1 MFKDYDQKVSQNDL
15 YALIREGEH
24 SEQDFKYR
32 ISDAR
37 KIARTLSAFAN
48 TTGGRL
54 LVGVRDNGSIAGVK
68 DEDDIYMLESASEVF
83 LKPALK
89 LEVWAH
95 EIEGKNVWEIEITEG
110 KEKPYQVDEIDG
122 LKAYYRDNDQN
133 FVANAVLKEVW
144 KQDRLKESKHPVAF
158 TEKEQRLIQYLK
170 DYEEVS
176 VSKAA
181 KVMQLHRSKA
191 IEILAR
197 LIRWEV
203 INWTNEKQEGFRY
216 SL

>member
-1 MFKDYDQKVSQNDL
+1 MFKDYDQRVSQNNL
-15 YALIREGEH
+15 YTIISEGEH
-24 SEQDFKYR
+24 GEQDFKYR
-32 ISDAR
+32 ITDAR

-48 TTGGRL
+48 TSGGRL

-95 EIEGKNVWEIEITEG
+95 DVDGKLVWEIEISEG
-110 KEKPYQVDEIDG
+110 KNKPYQVDEVDG
-122 LKAYYRDNDQN
+122 LKAYYRNGDQN
-133 FVANAVLKEVW
+133 FIANAVLKEIW

-158 TEKEQRLIQYLK
+158 SVKEQRLIQYLK
-170 DYEEVS
+170 DYDEVS

-181 KVMQLHRSKA
+181 KVMELHRSKT

-197 LIRWEV
+197 LVRWNV
-203 INWTNEKQEGFRY
+203 IKWTHDTQEGFKY
-216 SL
+216 CL

>member
-1 MFKDYDQKVSQNDL
+1 MLKDYDQKVSQNDL

-170 DYEEVS
+170 DYDEVS

-181 KVMQLHRSKA
+181 KVMQLQRSKT

-203 INWTNEKQEGFRY
+203 INW
-216 SL
+216 

>member
-1 MFKDYDQKVSQNDL
+1 MFKDYDQRVSQNDL

-203 INWTNEKQEGFRY
+203 INWTNETQEGFRY

>member
-170 DYEEVS
+170 VYEEVS

-203 INWTNEKQEGFRY
+203 INWTNETQEGFRY

>member
-181 KVMQLHRSKA
+181 KVMQLHRSKT

-203 INWTNEKQEGFRY
+203 INWTNETQEGFRY

>member
-15 YALIREGEH
+15 HALIREGEH
-24 SEQDFKYR
+24 GEQDFKYR

-48 TTGGRL
+48 TAGGRL

-95 EIEGKNVWEIEITEG
+95 EIDGKTVWEIEISEG

-122 LKAYYRDNDQN
+122 LKAYYRDGDQN

-158 TEKEQRLIQYLK
+158 TDKEQRLIQYLK
-170 DYEEVS
+170 DYDDVS

-181 KVMQLHRSKA
+181 KVMQLHRSKT

-197 LIRWEV
+197 LVRWEV
-203 INWTNEKQEGFRY
+203 INWTHDTQEVF
-216 SL
+216 

>member
-122 LKAYYRDNDQN
+122 LKAFYRDNDQN

-203 INWTNEKQEGFRY
+203 INWTNETQEGFRY

>member
-15 YALIREGEH
+15 YALIRAGEH
-24 SEQDFKYR
+24 GEQDFKYR

-68 DEDDIYMLESASEVF
+68 DEDDIYMLESASEIF

-95 EIEGKNVWEIEITEG
+95 EIEGKNVWEIEISEG

-158 TEKEQRLIQYLK
+158 KEKEQRLIQYLK

-176 VSKAA
+176 VSKAS
-181 KVMQLHRSKA
+181 KVMQLHRSKT

-203 INWTNEKQEGFRY
+203 INWSNEAQEGFRY

>member
-1 MFKDYDQKVSQNDL
+1 
-15 YALIREGEH
+15 
-24 SEQDFKYR
+24 
-32 ISDAR
+32 
-37 KIARTLSAFAN
+37 
-48 TTGGRL
+48 
-54 LVGVRDNGSIAGVK
+54 
-68 DEDDIYMLESASEVF
+68 MLESASEVF

-191 IEILAR
+191 IEI
-197 LIRWEV
+197 
-203 INWTNEKQEGFRY
+203 
-216 SL
+216 

>member
-15 YALIREGEH
+15 YALIRDGEH

-203 INWTNEKQEGFRY
+203 INWTNETQEGFRY

>member
-1 MFKDYDQKVSQNDL
+1 
-15 YALIREGEH
+15 
-24 SEQDFKYR
+24 
-32 ISDAR
+32 
-37 KIARTLSAFAN
+37 
-48 TTGGRL
+48 
-54 LVGVRDNGSIAGVK
+54 
-68 DEDDIYMLESASEVF
+68 MLESASEIF

-95 EIEGKNVWEIEITEG
+95 EIEGKNVWEIEVAEG

-176 VSKAA
+176 VSKAS
-181 KVMQLHRSKA
+181 KVMQLHRSKT

-203 INWTNEKQEGFRY
+203 INWSNEAQEGFRY

>member
-83 LKPALK
+83 IKPALK

-95 EIEGKNVWEIEITEG
+95 EIEGKYVWEIEITEG

-181 KVMQLHRSKA
+181 KVMQLHRSKT

-203 INWTNEKQEGFRY
+203 INWSNETQEGFRY

>member
-15 YALIREGEH
+15 YALIREWEH
-24 SEQDFKYR
+24 GEQDFKYR

-68 DEDDIYMLESASEVF
+68 DEDDIYMLESASEIF

-95 EIEGKNVWEIEITEG
+95 EIEGKNVWEIEVAEG

-133 FVANAVLKEVW
+133 FVANALSVLAILRASEI
-144 KQDRLKESKHPVAF
+144 R
-158 TEKEQRLIQYLK
+158 YLK
-170 DYEEVS
+170 S
-176 VSKAA
+176 C
-181 KVMQLHRSKA
+181 
-191 IEILAR
+191 
-197 LIRWEV
+197 
-203 INWTNEKQEGFRY
+203 
-216 SL
+216 SLCSPSRMRAYKSFCETFWS

>member
-15 YALIREGEH
+15 HALIREGEH
-24 SEQDFKYR
+24 GEQDFKYR

-48 TTGGRL
+48 TAGGRL

-95 EIEGKNVWEIEITEG
+95 EIDGKTVWEIEISEG
-110 KEKPYQVDEIDG
+110 TSYCSNTGIERNTNPSSSLLSLSACLPGVCC
-122 LKAYYRDNDQN
+122 
-133 FVANAVLKEVW
+133 
-144 KQDRLKESKHPVAF
+144 
-158 TEKEQRLIQYLK
+158 
-170 DYEEVS
+170 
-176 VSKAA
+176 
-181 KVMQLHRSKA
+181 RSTK
-191 IEILAR
+191 L
-197 LIRWEV
+197 
-203 INWTNEKQEGFRY
+203 T
-216 SL
+216 

>member
-95 EIEGKNVWEIEITEG
+95 EIEGKYVWEIEITEG

-144 KQDRLKESKHPVAF
+144 KQDRLKESKRPVAF

-181 KVMQLHRSKA
+181 KVMQLHRSKT

-203 INWTNEKQEGFRY
+203 INWTNETQEGFRY

>member
-122 LKAYYRDNDQN
+122 LKAYYRDNDKN

-203 INWTNEKQEGFRY
+203 INWTNETQEGFRY
-216 SL
+216 SI

>member
-95 EIEGKNVWEIEITEG
+95 EIEGKNVWEIEISEG

-203 INWTNEKQEGFRY
+203 INWTNETQEGFRY

>member
-1 MFKDYDQKVSQNDL
+1 MLKDYDQKVSQNDL

-181 KVMQLHRSKA
+181 KVMQLHRSKT

-203 INWTNEKQEGFRY
+203 INWTNETQEGFRY

>member
-181 KVMQLHRSKA
+181 KVMQLHRSKT

-203 INWTNEKQEGFRY
+203 INWTNETQECFRY

>member
-1 MFKDYDQKVSQNDL
+1 MSKDYDQKVSQNDL

-24 SEQDFKYR
+24 GEQDFKYR

-48 TTGGRL
+48 TTGGKL
-54 LVGVRDNGSIAGVK
+54 LIGVRDNGSIAGVK

-181 KVMQLHRSKA
+181 KVMQLHRSKT

-203 INWTNEKQEGFRY
+203 INWTNETQEGFRY

>member
-1 MFKDYDQKVSQNDL
+1 MLKDYDQKVSQNDL

-170 DYEEVS
+170 DYDEVS

-181 KVMQLHRSKA
+181 KVMQLQRRKT

-197 LIRWEV
+197 LIRLEI
-203 INWTNEKQEGFRY
+203 INWSHYTQEGFRY

>member
-83 LKPALK
+83 LKPALT

-95 EIEGKNVWEIEITEG
+95 EIEGKYVWEIEITEG

-176 VSKAA
+176 VSKAS
-181 KVMQLHRSKA
+181 KVMQLHRSKT

-203 INWTNEKQEGFRY
+203 INWSNEAQEGFRY

>member
-54 LVGVRDNGSIAGVK
+54 LVVVRDNGSIAGVK

-158 TEKEQRLIQYLK
+158 TEKDQRLIQYLK

-203 INWTNEKQEGFRY
+203 INWTNETQEGFRY

>member
-158 TEKEQRLIQYLK
+158 TEKKQRLIQYLK

-203 INWTNEKQEGFRY
+203 INWTNETQEGFRY

>member
-1 MFKDYDQKVSQNDL
+1 MDYDQKVSQNDL

-181 KVMQLHRSKA
+181 KVMQLHRSKT

-203 INWTNEKQEGFRY
+203 IDWTNETQEGFRY

>member
-1 MFKDYDQKVSQNDL
+1 MLKDYDQKVSQNDL

-110 KEKPYQVDEIDG
+110 KEKPYHVDEIDG

-170 DYEEVS
+170 DYDEVS

-181 KVMQLHRSKA
+181 KVMQLQRSKT

-203 INWTNEKQEGFRY
+203 IDWSHDTQEGFRY

>member
-95 EIEGKNVWEIEITEG
+95 EIEGKHVWEIEITEG

-133 FVANAVLKEVW
+133 FVANAFLKEVW

-203 INWTNEKQEGFRY
+203 INWTNETQEGFRY

>member
-1 MFKDYDQKVSQNDL
+1 MFKDYDQRVSQNNL
-15 YALIREGEH
+15 YTLISEGEH
-24 SEQDFKYR
+24 GEQDFKYR
-32 ISDAR
+32 ITDAR

-48 TTGGRL
+48 TAGGKL

-95 EIEGKNVWEIEITEG
+95 DVDGKLVWEIEISEG
-110 KEKPYQVDEIDG
+110 KNKPYQVDEVDG
-122 LKAYYRDNDQN
+122 LKAYYRNGDQN
-133 FVANAVLKEVW
+133 FIANAVLKEIGR
-144 KQDRLKESKHPVAF
+144 QERLKESKHPVAF
-158 TEKEQRLIQYLK
+158 SVKEQRLIQYLK
-170 DYEEVS
+170 DYDEVS

-181 KVMQLHRSKA
+181 KVMELHRSKT

-197 LIRWEV
+197 LVRWNV
-203 INWTNEKQEGFRY
+203 IKWTHDTQEGFKY
-216 SL
+216 CL

>member
-133 FVANAVLKEVW
+133 FVANAVLKEIW

-203 INWTNEKQEGFRY
+203 INWTNETQEGFRY

>member
-15 YALIREGEH
+15 YALIRAGEH
-24 SEQDFKYR
+24 GEQDFKYR

-68 DEDDIYMLESASEVF
+68 DEDDIYMLESASEIF

-95 EIEGKNVWEIEITEG
+95 EIEGKNVWEIEISEG

-176 VSKAA
+176 VSKAS
-181 KVMQLHRSKA
+181 KVMQLHRSKT

-203 INWTNEKQEGFRY
+203 INWSNEAQEGFRY

>member
-133 FVANAVLKEVW
+133 FFANAVLKEVW

-181 KVMQLHRSKA
+181 KVMQLHRSKT

-203 INWTNEKQEGFRY
+203 INWTNETQEGFRY

>member
-1 MFKDYDQKVSQNDL
+1 MLKDYDQKVSQNDL

-203 INWTNEKQEGFRY
+203 INWTNETQEGFRY

>member
-95 EIEGKNVWEIEITEG
+95 EIEGKYVWEIEITEG

-144 KQDRLKESKHPVAF
+144 KQDRLKESKRPVAF

-181 KVMQLHRSKA
+181 KVMQLHRSKT

-203 INWTNEKQEGFRY
+203 INWSNETQEGFRY

>member
-68 DEDDIYMLESASEVF
+68 DEDDIYMLKSASEVF

-203 INWTNEKQEGFRY
+203 INWTNETQEGFRY

>member
-122 LKAYYRDNDQN
+122 LKAYYRDNDKN

-170 DYEEVS
+170 DY
-176 VSKAA
+176 
-181 KVMQLHRSKA
+181 
-191 IEILAR
+191 
-197 LIRWEV
+197 
-203 INWTNEKQEGFRY
+203 
-216 SL
+216 

>member
-1 MFKDYDQKVSQNDL
+1 MYKDYDRKVSLNDL

-24 SEQDFKYR
+24 EEQDFKYR

-54 LVGVRDNGSIAGVK
+54 LVGVRDNGSVAGVK

-89 LEVWAH
+89 LDVWAH
-95 EIEGKNVWEIEITEG
+95 EIEGKTVWEIGITEG
-110 KEKPYQVDEIDG
+110 KEKPYQVDETDG
-122 LKAYYRDNDQN
+122 LKAYYREGDQN
-133 FVANAVLKEVW
+133 FIANSVLKEVW

-181 KVMQLHRSKA
+181 KVMQLHRNKT
-191 IEILAR
+191 IETLAR

-203 INWTNEKQEGFRY
+203 INWSHDTQEGFRY

>member
-1 MFKDYDQKVSQNDL
+1 MFKDYDQKVSQNDF

-24 SEQDFKYR
+24 GEQDFKYR

-68 DEDDIYMLESASEVF
+68 DEDDIYMLESASEIF

-95 EIEGKNVWEIEITEG
+95 EIEGKNVWEIEISEG

-176 VSKAA
+176 VSKAS
-181 KVMQLHRSKA
+181 KVMQLHRSKT

-203 INWTNEKQEGFRY
+203 INWSNEAQEGFRY

>member
-1 MFKDYDQKVSQNDL
+1 MYKDYDRKVSLNDL

-24 SEQDFKYR
+24 EEQDFKYR

-54 LVGVRDNGSIAGVK
+54 LVGVRDNGSVAGVK

-95 EIEGKNVWEIEITEG
+95 EIEGKTVWEIGITEG
-110 KEKPYQVDEIDG
+110 KEKPYQVDETDG
-122 LKAYYRDNDQN
+122 LKAYYREGDQN
-133 FVANAVLKEVW
+133 FIANSVLKEVW
-144 KQDRLKESKHPVAF
+144 KQDRLKESKHPVSF

-181 KVMQLHRSKA
+181 KVMQLHRNKT
-191 IEILAR
+191 IETLAR

-203 INWTNEKQEGFRY
+203 INWSHDTQEGFRY